1 MTDEDE
7 LLDSLGR
14 RARERWSEASASLR
28 PESVEGWTPLR
39 EDERDAIEEGVLAR
53 LAAAEPSDRSSC
65 EPTLGDGDARDTVGP
80 AANEPPARRWWVAG
94 GVVAALAAALLL
106 WSRLG
111 PAVAPLPGYED
122 VGFEGGTAEVRSDA
136 LSGDGLPQLRAD
148 GELRWRL
155 QPRTAVD
162 GPVEV
167 FISARGSQ
175 SRCLAVEHGVR
186 VLPSGAI
193 EVAARIGDLLDLP
206 PGEWALTMIVAR
218 PSALEGLADPCAW
231 HRDGRVAPVG
241 MAAVGPRRVRIIDAP
256 P

>member
-53 LAAAEPSDRSSC
+53 LAAAEPSDRSSF
-65 EPTLGDGDARDTVGP
+65 EPELEDGDAHEIVQP
-80 AANEPPARRWWVAG
+80 AANDPPARRWWVVG
-94 GVVAALAAALLL
+94 GIAAAVAATLLL
-106 WSRLG
+106 WWRLV
-111 PAVAPLPGYED
+111 PSVAPLPGYED
-122 VGFEGGTAEVRSDA
+122 VGFEGGTAVVRSDVRP
-136 LSGDGLPQLRAD
+136 GDGLPQLRAD

-155 QPRTAVD
+155 QPGTAVD
-162 GPVEV
+162 GPVEL
-167 FISARGSQ
+167 FISARGPQ
-175 SRCLAVEHGVR
+175 SRCLAVERGAR

-193 EVAARIGDLLDLP
+193 EVSGRIGDLLDLV
-206 PGEWALTMIVAR
+206 PGEWALTVIVAR
-218 PSALEGLADPCAW
+218 PSALEGLTDPCAW
-231 HRDGRVAPVG
+231 HRGGRVAPAG
-241 MAAVGPRRVRIIDAP
+241 MTAVGPRRVQLVDAP